1 MRFTKKMRAIIVSCA
16 LLLTLTVSAVAVYAY
31 DGTTDP
37 LISLSYLTQF
47 KANEIDPK
55 LAALQTQVS
64 SLEETLQMLLSTGFP
79 GTSDTGAGVY
89 TVVQLAAGQRVIA
102 GESCEIILRSGTAT
116 VTLSAE
122 SLGGISDITA
132 GVDLAAGVSVET
144 NHLLLVPRND
154 GRGILITSEVAFIM
168 IKGAYTI
175 A

>member
-1 MRFTKKMRAIIVSCA
+1 
-16 LLLTLTVSAVAVYAY
+16 
-31 DGTTDP
+31 
-37 LISLSYLTQF
+37 
-47 KANEIDPK
+47 
-55 LAALQTQVS
+55 
-64 SLEETLQMLLSTGFP
+64 MLLSTGFP

-168 IKGAYTI
+168 I
-175 A
+175 